1 MSRTKIDGG
10 YGCVYIPAFPC
21 KGLGSQSNSI
31 SKLFKF
37 GDNLEKEFNKYTEL
51 NLQRLDP
58 RNEYYIRGPVKCL
71 VDVANKPRGSNV
83 CAGTDIQTDFVTLNF
98 PNGGATLTDV
108 APSAVSTWSF
118 YNQFKN
124 IIAGL
129 RRLNDNSIFHAD
141 VKPPNIVRTD
151 NRSNYKLID
160 FGLSRKITPGVPIRA
175 TEYGYI
181 AHPNDDQQLLAYR
194 QKIADLKKTQS
205 NSLTQLTTEARNQ
218 INTALIFNEQEYAKL
233 KYKCTIQYYE
243 YWPVEVIFLNYPAP
257 HPSELKRRLLAYIKN
272 YVLFIRPKLFDDYQ
286 YPTSEEHY
294 EFLYGEYCKLTPLEI
309 FQKLDTWS
317 VAMTLKFVYSKMY
330 ESSNPLGVHLRGL
343 IKDILGGSGVLLHKN
358 RLTMTQC
365 LTRYEAFMEQAFPRP
380 ASGAPVARPRSPP
393 SAPVARPRSPPSAP
407 AARPRS
413 PPSAPAARPM
423 PFAVAPGPL
432 AGTKRK
438 ASPLGSPPK
447 PKVSK
452 HSPTIN
458 EKIATI
464 TQKFSS
470 KSLAELQAIYKGPL
484 SHLEKKTLLQ
494 MIMFKKTNQGKI
506 ALDNQ
511 IRKWRQMPIIPF
523 LESSP
528 EDNVLL
534 LHYKLVLKEREMT
547 DPTYKEGLKKF
558 IQNSM

>member
-21 KGLGSQSNSI
+21 KGLGDQSNSI

-71 VDVANKPRGSNV
+71 VDVANKPTGRNV

-98 PNGGATLTDV
+98 PNGGATLMDV

-160 FGLSRKITPGVPIRA
+160 FGLSRKITPGSPVRA

-181 AHPNDDQQLLAYR
+181 AHPTDDERLLAYR
-194 QKIADLKKTQS
+194 QTIAHLQS
-205 NSLTQLTTEARNQ
+205 NSLTQEAMRQ
-218 INTALIFNEQEYAKL
+218 ITAAEQEYAKL

-317 VAMTLKFVYSKMY
+317 VAVTLKFIHSKMY
-330 ESSNPLGVHLRGL
+330 ESSNPLGVRLRGL

-380 ASGAPVARPRSPP
+380 ASGAPVALPRSPP
-393 SAPVARPRSPPSAP
+393 SAR

-413 PPSAPAARPM
+413 PPGARAARPMPFVARPM

-438 ASPLGSPPK
+438 RSPLGSQPK
-447 PKVSK
+447 AKVLK

-464 TQKFSS
+464 TKQFSS

-484 SHLEKKTLLQ
+484 THLEKKTILQ
-494 MIMFKKTNQGKI
+494 MIMFKKTDQGKI